1 MFKKTLVVED
11 MDDINKGVCSMLS
24 DLGILEIHQVQYC
37 DDAYL
42 KIKKAIFDNQ
52 PYDLIITDLSFK
64 VDHREQKY
72 ASGED
77 LVEAL
82 NQEYHNKLPV
92 IVYSVEDRLQR
103 VRRLLNTHMINGYV
117 CKGRNGLK
125 ELSKAIHYV
134 NNKKGEYLSPE
145 VILAKNLKIDSD
157 INEYDIQ
164 LIKKIAEGYSD
175 KEISAY
181 FFKNNVS
188 PSGLSSIEK
197 RVNKLK
203 DIFRAKNKPH
213 LITLAKD
220 SGFI

>member
-11 MDDINKGVCSMLS
+11 MDDINKGVCSMLN

-72 ASGED
+72 ASGEE
-77 LVEAL
+77 LIEAL

-103 VRRLLNTHMINGYV
+103 VRRLLNTHKINGYV

-134 NNKKGEYLSPE
+134 YNKKGEYLSPE
-145 VILAKNLKIDSD
+145 VVLARNTKIDND
-157 INEYDIQ
+157 INDYDIQ
-164 LIKKIAEGYSD
+164 LMKQLANGFSRP
-175 KEISAY
+175 EISE
-181 FFKNNVS
+181 FFMKNSIS
-188 PSGLSSIEK
+188 PSGLSSVEK
-197 RVNKLK
+197 RLNKLK
-203 DIFRAKNKPH
+203 DLFRARSTEH
-213 LITLAKD
+213 LIAMAKD
-220 SGFI
+220 QGLI